1 MRGRGRLLIL
11 LGLVILLA
19 VVAVIV
25 VLQGNIL
32 TSSTGGEGG
41 GGTSPQ
47 VQAVPT
53 NTPIPFI
60 EVVVAIQELP
70 RGLRIPEEGAVE
82 TRLFPVTDEAPVPF
96 NALQDLDDVIGMIA
110 RTDIPRESLVLSTM
124 LVPSL
129 QDIADVGSDA
139 AAVMPPTTVAVSI
152 PMDRFTGVAY
162 AIREGDYVD
171 VVLSML
177 FVDID
182 EEFQTRL
189 PNQIT
194 LVSIDEAGNVVPQQ
208 GIEGRLDVGLGGSPV
223 IVGPSE
229 GEQRPRLLTQR
240 TVQNAWVLR
249 TGDFPIE
256 GNYIGVLPSPTPR
269 PTVSQSDTGGDTAE
283 RPPAQPTPK
292 PPPDIITLAVSP
304 QDAVVLVWA
313 VESRIPIT
321 LLLRAATSISQ
332 TPTQA
337 VTLEYIMSNFNISAP
352 NRLPYSL
359 EPALRSVRQLVFF
372 ETVSTVSSPAN

>member
-11 LGLVILLA
+11 LGLVILLGVIA
-19 VVAVIV
+19 VVV
-25 VLQGNIL
+25 VLQLN
-32 TSSTGGEGG
+32 TGGDGGGDG
-41 GGTSPQ
+41 GGTSQQ
-47 VQAVPT
+47 VEVIPT
-53 NTPIPFI
+53 FTPIPFVEI
-60 EVVVAIQELP
+60 VVAVQELP
-70 RGLRIPEEGAVE
+70 RGLRIPETGAVE
-82 TRLFPVTDEAPVPF
+82 LRLFPATPETLPF
-96 NALQDLDDVIGMIA
+96 NALQNLDDVIGKIA
-110 RTDIPRESLVLSTM
+110 RTDIPREAPVLSTM
-124 LVPSL
+124 LVESL

-139 AAVMPPTTVAVSI
+139 AAIMAPTTVAVSI

-189 PNQIT
+189 PNSIT

-249 TGDFPIE
+249 TGNFPIE
-256 GNYIGVLPSPTPR
+256 GNYIGILPSPTPTPR
-269 PTVSQSDTGGDTAE
+269 PASEDQQRTTDAD
-283 RPPAQPTPK
+283 RPAAQPTPK

-321 LLLRAATSISQ
+321 LLLRAATDFSQ
-332 TPTQA
+332 VPTQA
-337 VTLEYIMSNFNISAP
+337 VTLDYIMSNFNISAP

-359 EPALRSVRQLVFF
+359 EPALRSVRQIANF
-372 ETVSTVSSPAN
+372 ETVRLSSAAD